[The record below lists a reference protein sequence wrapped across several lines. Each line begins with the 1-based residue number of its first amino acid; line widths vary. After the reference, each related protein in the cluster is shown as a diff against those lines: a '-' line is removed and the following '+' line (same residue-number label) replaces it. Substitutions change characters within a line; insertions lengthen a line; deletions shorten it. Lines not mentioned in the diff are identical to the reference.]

1 MKFNKLA
8 KLIRFL
14 QEDLSVPANSIDLAL
29 RRGENTP
36 HAFPMV
42 LWQYGL
48 INIEQLDRI
57 FDWLETA

>member
-14 QEDLSVPANSIDLAL
+14 QDDLSIPATSIDLAL
-29 RRGENTP
+29 RRGENSPNT
-36 HAFPMV
+36 FSMV

-48 INIEQLDRI
+48 ITIDQLDRI